1 MKLTVVA
8 VASLLIAT
16 PAVAQVT
23 GTAGNNGSN
32 IETGQ
37 QQNLPEGATE
47 GGRNANGERLICRR
61 VEAGSSSRMATRRV
75 CLTASEWR
83 ERQ

>member
-1 MKLTVVA
+1 MKLAVVA

-16 PAVAQVT
+16 PSLAQVT
-23 GTAGNNGSN
+23 GASGSNGSN

-37 QQNLPEGATE
+37 QNLPEGASE

-61 VEAGSSSRMATRRV
+61 VEAGSSSRMSTRRV
-75 CLTASEWR
+75 CLTAREWR

>member
-1 MKLTVVA
+1 MKLAVLA

-23 GTAGNNGSN
+23 GASGSNGSN
-32 IETGQ
+32 IETG

-47 GGRNANGERLICRR
+47 GGRNSNGERLICRR

-75 CLTASEWR
+75 CLTAREWR
-83 ERQ
+83 QRQ

>member
-1 MKLTVVA
+1 MKLAVLA

-16 PAVAQVT
+16 PALAQVT
-23 GTAGNNGSN
+23 GASGSNGST
-32 IETGQ
+32 IETG
-37 QQNLPEGATE
+37 QQNLPEGASE

-61 VEAGSSSRMATRRV
+61 VEAGSSSRMSTRRV
-75 CLTASEWR
+75 CLTAREWR

>member
-1 MKLTVVA
+1 MKLAVLA
-8 VASLLIAT
+8 VASLLVGT

-23 GTAGNNGSN
+23 GASGSNGSN

-37 QQNLPEGATE
+37 QNLPEGASE

-61 VEAGSSSRMATRRV
+61 VEAGSSSRMSTRRV
-75 CLTASEWR
+75 CLTAREWR